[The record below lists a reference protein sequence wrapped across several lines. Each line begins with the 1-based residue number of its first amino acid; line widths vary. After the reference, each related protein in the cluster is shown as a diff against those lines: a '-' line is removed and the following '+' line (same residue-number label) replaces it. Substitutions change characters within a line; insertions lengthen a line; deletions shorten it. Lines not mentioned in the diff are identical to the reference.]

1 MPINITGHQLKVT
14 EKVRK
19 YIEKKLPRLE
29 KYSDKAQD
37 IDIVLSK
44 DSYNYTA
51 EMALKDGAISVR
63 AKTKN
68 PDLLAAVDDLIDKME
83 RVITKERSKRVAS
96 KRKTDLPAR
105 GRMEVD
111 LSAMDLYPLESEE
124 SGGRWAGGEKKE
136 GKGAGKGGGK
146 AARGKK
152 KPALD
157 RDQPLFIEKLGLRL
171 FTTMEGN
178 IDVMSLEAAA
188 EELFFK
194 DENCLCFVNSDT
206 DRLGVIYRRKDG
218 NFGFFEPAFAG

>member
-1 MPINITGHQLKVT
+1 MPVNITGHQLKVT

-29 KYSDKAQD
+29 KYSDKAQE

-44 DSYNYTA
+44 DSYNYTT
-51 EMALKDGAISVR
+51 EMLLQDGSISVR

-68 PDLLAAVDDLIDKME
+68 PDLLAAVDDLIDKIE
-83 RVITKERSKRVAS
+83 RLVTKKRSKMRSAA
-96 KRKTDLPAR
+96 KRKKDLPPR

-124 SGGRWAGGEKKE
+124 AGGRWPGGEKTE
-136 GKGAGKGGGK
+136 TPAKGRAK
-146 AARGKK
+146 AAKGKK
-152 KPALD
+152 KPAVD
-157 RDQPLFIEKLGLRL
+157 RDQPLFIEKLGIRL
-171 FTTMEGN
+171 FTTLEGD

-194 DENCLCFVNSDT
+194 DENFLCFVNSDT
-206 DRLGVIYRRKDG
+206 DRMGVIYRRKDG
-218 NFGFFEPAFAG
+218 NFGFFEPDFAG